1 MEPEEWTQP
10 KTPAAASLPK
20 EDLSLLSLKELRE
33 RVALL
38 KAEIERCEAAIEA
51 KEGARSDAE
60 SFFRK

>member
-1 MEPEEWTQP
+1 MEPDEWTPP
-10 KTPAAASLPK
+10 KARTADLLK
-20 EDLSLLSLKELRE
+20 EDLSMYSLKELRE

-38 KAEIERCEAAIEA
+38 KAEIERCEAMIEG